1 MNRETGMVFRQL
13 IQRGWIDRSADI
25 ASWEAFLNS
34 EVQDE
39 LSILE
44 EEIGYELFR
53 TGDRVYLIPTDD
65 GILQKNN
72 ADLRR
77 DIKGQSTDKENIY
90 LISYLAMFVLYIFFR
105 GEDERVNRNLITKE
119 DLIAEFTEHCK
130 QCISVNNNEK
140 SEEQYSKSFIALA
153 HRWLAKTAGEKESL
167 RFDDRFGCI
176 NRLMVKFRADDLFV
190 EGQVDTIKPTQKTK
204 DLMPYLMRKG
214 RLKEIEKLFDK
225 SKEEKNADD
234 Q

>member
-13 IQRGWIDRSADI
+13 MQRGWIDRSADT
-25 ASWEAFLNS
+25 ASWEAFMNTD
-34 EVQDE
+34 VQDE
-39 LSILE
+39 LSILG
-44 EEIGYELFR
+44 EEIGYDLFH

-77 DIKGQSTDKENIY
+77 DVKGQSTDKENIY

-119 DLIAEFTEHCK
+119 DLITEFTEHCK
-130 QCISVNNNEK
+130 QCISVNKTEE
-140 SEEQYSKSFIALA
+140 SDEQYSRSFMALA
-153 HRWLAKTAGEKESL
+153 QRWIAKTTGEKDSQS
-167 RFDDRFGCI
+167 FSDKYGCI
-176 NRLMVKFRADDLFV
+176 FRLMAKFKADDLFV
-190 EGQVDTIKPTQKTK
+190 EGQGDTIRPTQKTK

-214 RLKEIEKLFDK
+214 RLKEIERLFDK

>member
-13 IQRGWIDRSADI
+13 MQRGWIDRSADT
-25 ASWEAFLNS
+25 ASWEAFMNAD
-34 EVQDE
+34 VQDE
-39 LSILE
+39 LSILG
-44 EEIGYELFR
+44 EEIGYDLFH

-77 DIKGQSTDKENIY
+77 DVKGQSTDKENIY

-119 DLIAEFTEHCK
+119 DLITEFTEHCK
-130 QCISVNNNEK
+130 QCISVNKTEE
-140 SEEQYSKSFIALA
+140 SDEQYSRSFMALA
-153 HRWLAKTAGEKESL
+153 QRWIAKTTGEKDSQS
-167 RFDDRFGCI
+167 FSDKYGCI
-176 NRLMVKFRADDLFV
+176 FRLMAKFKADDLFV
-190 EGQVDTIKPTQKTK
+190 EGQGDTIRPTQKTK

-214 RLKEIEKLFDK
+214 RLKEIERLFDN

>member
-13 IQRGWIDRSADI
+13 MQRGWIDRSADT
-25 ASWEAFLNS
+25 ASWEAFMNT

-39 LSILE
+39 LSILG
-44 EEIGYELFR
+44 EEIGYDLFH

-77 DIKGQSTDKENIY
+77 DVKGQSTDKENIY

-119 DLIAEFTEHCK
+119 DLITEFTEHCK
-130 QCISVNNNEK
+130 QCISVNKTEE
-140 SEEQYSKSFIALA
+140 SDEQYSRSFMALA
-153 HRWLAKTAGEKESL
+153 QRWIAKTTGEKDSQS
-167 RFDDRFGCI
+167 FSDKYGCI
-176 NRLMVKFRADDLFV
+176 FRLMAKFKADDLFV
-190 EGQVDTIKPTQKTK
+190 EGQGDTIRPTQKTK

-214 RLKEIEKLFDK
+214 RLKEIERLFDK

>member
-13 IQRGWIDRSADI
+13 MQRGWIDRSADT
-25 ASWEAFLNS
+25 ASWEAFMNT

-39 LSILE
+39 LSILG
-44 EEIGYELFR
+44 EEIGYDLFH

-77 DIKGQSTDKENIY
+77 DVKGQSTDKENIY

-119 DLIAEFTEHCK
+119 DLITEFTEHCK
-130 QCISVNNNEK
+130 QCISVNKTEE
-140 SEEQYSKSFIALA
+140 SDEQYSRSFMALA
-153 HRWLAKTAGEKESL
+153 QRWIAKTTGEKDSQS
-167 RFDDRFGCI
+167 FSDKYGCI
-176 NRLMVKFRADDLFV
+176 FRLMAKFKADDLFV
-190 EGQVDTIKPTQKTK
+190 EGQGDTIRPTQKTK

-214 RLKEIEKLFDK
+214 RLKERERLFDK

>member
-13 IQRGWIDRSADI
+13 MQRGWIDRSADT
-25 ASWEAFLNS
+25 ASWEAFMNAD
-34 EVQDE
+34 VQDE
-39 LSILE
+39 LSILG
-44 EEIGYELFR
+44 EEIGYDLFH

-77 DIKGQSTDKENIY
+77 DVKGQSTDKENIY

-119 DLIAEFTEHCK
+119 DLITEFTEHCK
-130 QCISVNNNEK
+130 QCISVNKTEE
-140 SEEQYSKSFIALA
+140 SDEQYSRSFMALA
-153 HRWLAKTAGEKESL
+153 QRWIAKTTGEKDSQSFSEKY
-167 RFDDRFGCI
+167 GCI
-176 NRLMVKFRADDLFV
+176 FRLMAKFKADDLFV
-190 EGQVDTIKPTQKTK
+190 EGQGDTIKPTQKTK

-214 RLKEIEKLFDK
+214 RLKEIERLFDK

>member
-1 MNRETGMVFRQL
+1 MN
-13 IQRGWIDRSADI
+13 AD
-25 ASWEAFLNS
+25 
-34 EVQDE
+34 VQDE
-39 LSILE
+39 LSILG
-44 EEIGYELFR
+44 EEIGYDLFH

-77 DIKGQSTDKENIY
+77 DVKGQSTDKENIY

-119 DLIAEFTEHCK
+119 DLITEFTEHCK
-130 QCISVNNNEK
+130 QCISVNKTEE
-140 SEEQYSKSFIALA
+140 SDEQYSRSFMALA
-153 HRWLAKTAGEKESL
+153 QRWIAKTTGEKDSQS
-167 RFDDRFGCI
+167 FSDKYGCI
-176 NRLMVKFRADDLFV
+176 FRLMAKFKADDLFV
-190 EGQVDTIKPTQKTK
+190 EGQGDTIKPTQKTK

-214 RLKEIEKLFDK
+214 RLKEIEELFDR

>member
-1 MNRETGMVFRQL
+1 MNRETGMVFRQ
-13 IQRGWIDRSADI
+13 IMQRGWIDRSADI
-25 ASWEAFLNS
+25 ASWESFMNAD
-34 EVQDE
+34 VQDE
-39 LSILE
+39 LSILG

-65 GILQKNN
+65 GILQKNS

-90 LISYLAMFVLYIFFR
+90 LISYLALFVLYIFFR
-105 GEDERVNRNLITKE
+105 GEDERANRNLITKE

-130 QCISVNNNEK
+130 QCISVNKTEE
-140 SEEQYSKSFIALA
+140 SDEQYSRSFMALA
-153 HRWLAKTAGEKESL
+153 QRWIPKTTGEKDSQSFSEKY
-167 RFDDRFGCI
+167 GCI
-176 NRLMVKFRADDLFV
+176 FRLMAKFKADDLFV
-190 EGQVDTIKPTQKTK
+190 EGQGDTIRPTQKTK

-214 RLKEIEKLFDK
+214 RLKEIERLFDK